1 MKRFLLRFIFT
12 AIAVLLVAKL
22 LPGIEITNAPAL
34 FLAVL
39 VLGLLNAILRPIM
52 IFLTLPFTIITFGFF
67 IFIINGL
74 ILYLTSLLVE
84 GFEIRSLLV
93 AVIASILISIV
104 SALINW
110 LAHE

>member
-22 LPGIEITNAPAL
+22 LPGIEISNALAL

-39 VLGLLNAILRPIM
+39 VLGLLNAILRAIM

-67 IFIINGL
+67 IFVINGL
-74 ILYLTSLLVE
+74 ILYLTSLLVK

-110 LAHE
+110 LARE